1 MSDEESTLVAYE
13 AATHGCVQLKIS
25 FSLRDLRE
33 RMARYSHIPAQLG
46 ACLLYFRFFL
56 RAPDAPLASRR
67 VVLKTLGAQERSM
80 QTPAESIKKGDNVG

>member
-1 MSDEESTLVAYE
+1 MSYEESTLVAYD

-33 RMARYSHIPAQLG
+33 RMARYSYSTAQLG

-67 VVLKTLGAQERSM
+67 VVKTLGAQERSM
-80 QTPAESIKKGDNVG
+80 QTPAESVKKGDNVG